1 MDICGADES
10 ASKSLHCP
18 DCGKN
23 FSRKFRLDTHKK
35 FYCPK
40 TKGIDHLT
48 SSKRR
53 DEALPRPGYPQGWV
67 PTQQEIA
74 KRESRSVTYRED
86 KEMDSFLLS
95 IPSAY
100 TRFRL
105 CENPRNPQAVAG
117 FWPPLFDYRGQAAL
131 AEVVQSLNV
140 DDAYK
145 TLASILTDAYTYHN
159 VTSISFKKI
168 AFLETENGVFYDL
181 SRYRVPRSHCTV
193 NEGSKIRRDQP
204 RFKIAEEEYEVRVSL
219 HERFLELLPPPLPQ
233 CLSDGQGYDDDC
245 ELMEQEDEEEEDAAS
260 IHLDELFDEE
270 TLSQQ
275 FDSQAS
281 IFEDSPGVLESP
293 PNKRMKLS
301 TTSSQSTTEAAAAP
315 PMTSTTTATGAA
327 TTTAA
332 PSSITTV
339 EPKKMCHL
347 CGVYVGGDKR
357 NIAQHIRKS
366 CPKNPDVDALEAARR
381 QKKAEKL
388 SKKVQSCLKEVP
400 KKEEGDSGGDE
411 NGDGDCEVTRHVRG
425 GDCGCRGA
433 EHGQECSRSPIFQ
446 HGHRRLPRNIPAPHF
461 NPDPDTLAPHLL
473 RPIIPMIQAI
483 NQRKLT
489 NRQNRYIAGLGQPR
503 NGIHFNNNLW
513 PRVVSKVQLP
523 FMFSDTVF
531 TDLFYL
537 NKQQMYQLRNSI
549 IYPMLAQRGAQAQG
563 PRGARSSLP
572 HTLTPDSLAC
582 LFMLKVRLGQTDRV
596 VAAELGIDPKS
607 ARKWVRIMRN
617 YYFTTDTF
625 IQRNLNLGIQANMQA
640 LLRQGIDATARCQ
653 RTSTLYGHLC
663 RPGTEL
669 LVVVIDSR
677 AVKIQQSSDAFLQ
690 KRTISTKIH
699 DNSVQK
705 MTISDASGLPMVT
718 FPLMCSISPSGTDES
733 NCEHLITLHQAG
745 VPGGLCAFLESPLTE
760 QVTLVLLEDQGFRR
774 YGFDHAIRR
783 SFIDY
788 QDDLQRRTNGGF
800 RYFTPCFPSDIYRD
814 RNFAPV
820 GRYGQLPGGSRH
832 RCRTA
837 NTSSACCTRTRW
849 LVESLF
855 ARESHLSLL
864 GARSEVPNQ
873 YLNPCGIPNYGSQTT
888 LMVWLQ
894 IGDSL
899 IYHHATPYSYKYGT
913 VDTYLDH
920 ANDMKRRMELENP
933 LSSLSGVQ
941 WSRNNIFSRPLG
953 LHPRTLNGRPI
964 TQVNLLDQQ
973 QTGLPPVT
981 PDELSSVTLGSY
993 QQRLVRSYVTSLR

>member
-1 MDICGADES
+1 MDIVGAADES
-10 ASKSLHCP
+10 ANKSFHCP

-23 FSRKFRLDTHKK
+23 FSRKFGLDTHKK

-53 DEALPRPGYPQGWV
+53 DEAMPRLGYPQGRV

-74 KRESRSVTYRED
+74 QRESTSVTYRED
-86 KEMDSFLLS
+86 KEMESFLLL

-105 CENPRNPQAVAG
+105 CENPRNPQAVGG
-117 FWPPLFDYRGQAAL
+117 FWPALFDYRGQAAL
-131 AEVVQSLNV
+131 GEVVQSLNV
-140 DDAYK
+140 EDTYK

-159 VTSISFKKI
+159 VTSISFKKT

-181 SRYRVPRSHCTV
+181 SRYRVPRTHCNV
-193 NEGSKIRRDQP
+193 NEGSTIRRDQP
-204 RFKIAEEEYEVRVSL
+204 RFKIVEEEYEVRVSL

-233 CLSDGQGYDDDC
+233 GLSDVQGHDDDC
-245 ELMEQEDEEEEDAAS
+245 ELMEHEDEEEEDAVS
-260 IHLDELFDEE
+260 LHLDEFFDEE
-270 TLSQQ
+270 ALSQQ

-281 IFEDSPGVLESP
+281 IFEDSPDILESP
-293 PNKRMKLS
+293 LNKRVKLS
-301 TTSSQSTTEAAAAP
+301 TTSSQSTTEPA
-315 PMTSTTTATGAA
+315 
-327 TTTAA
+327 TTAA
-332 PSSITTV
+332 PSAIESV

-388 SKKVQSCLKEVP
+388 SKKVQSCSKEVL
-400 KKEEGDSGGDE
+400 KKEEGDNGGDE
-411 NGDGDCEVTRHVRG
+411 KGDVDCEGTKHVRG

-473 RPIIPMIQAI
+473 RPIIPIIQAI
-483 NQRKLT
+483 NQQKLT
-489 NRQNRYIAGLGQPR
+489 NRQNRYIAGLGPPR
-503 NGIHFNNNLW
+503 NGVHLINNLW
-513 PRVVSKVQLP
+513 PRVVSKVQVP
-523 FMFSDTVF
+523 FMFNDAVF

-549 IYPMLAQRGAQAQG
+549 IYPMLAQRAAQAQG

-596 VAAELGIDPKS
+596 VASELGIDPKS
-607 ARKWVRIMRN
+607 ARKWVRIMRD

-733 NCEHLITLHQAG
+733 NCEHLITLHEAG

-760 QVTLVLLEDQGFRR
+760 PVTLVLLEDQGFRKF
-774 YGFDHAIRR
+774 GFDHANRR

-788 QDDLQRRTNGGF
+788 QDNLQRQTNGGF
-800 RYFTPCFPSDIYRD
+800 RYFTPCFPTDSYRD

-837 NTSSACCTRTRW
+837 NTSTACCTRTRW

-864 GARSEVPNQ
+864 GARSEIPNQ
-873 YLNPCGIPNYGSQTT
+873 YLNPCGIPNYESQTT

-899 IYHHATPYSYKYGT
+899 LNHHATPYSYKYGT

-933 LSSLSGVQ
+933 LSAFSGVT
-941 WSRNNIFSRPLG
+941 WSRNDIFSRPLG
-953 LHPRTLNGRPI
+953 LHPRTLNGQPI
-964 TQVNLLDQQ
+964 TRVNLFDQQ